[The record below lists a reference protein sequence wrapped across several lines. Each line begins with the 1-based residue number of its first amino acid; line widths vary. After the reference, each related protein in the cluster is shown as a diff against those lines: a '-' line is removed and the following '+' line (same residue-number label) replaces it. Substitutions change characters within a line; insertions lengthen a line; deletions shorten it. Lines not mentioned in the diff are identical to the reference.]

1 MHRAWP
7 DQHRVLQTTSINP
20 AESATCY
27 SSLLPT
33 NAAGDPVTLGTP
45 FLRIYYSEYSVNA
58 TGANVTS
65 ATVSLARA
73 IPNAGS
79 GAAPA
84 PAPAQEP
91 TQAPPSPE
99 APPSPPVGAPEGP
112 VIVPPFPSIVK
123 PEGTAPAAS
132 EVQVN
137 VHKEVRIG

>member
-1 MHRAWP
+1 M
-7 DQHRVLQTTSINP
+7 VQTASINP
-20 AESATCY
+20 ADSDTCY
-27 SSLLPT
+27 SSLQPS

-45 FLRIYYSEYSVNA
+45 FLRTYYSEYSVNA

-99 APPSPPVGAPEGP
+99 APSSPPVGAPEGP
-112 VIVPPFPSIVK
+112 VVVPPFPSIVK
-123 PEGTAPAAS
+123 PQGTAPAAGG
-132 EVQVN
+132 VHVH